1 MTVISVRDFRSRQTH
16 YLQLARSGEH
26 VILRSRQGQFRL
38 TPMSDE
44 ESERNVTA
52 EICQG
57 MKDWRDELD
66 GINTGRFRPAEELID
81 ELRNL

>member
-16 YLQLARSGEH
+16 YLQLAQSGEH
-26 VILRSRQGQFRL
+26 VILRSRLGQFRL

-44 ESERNVTA
+44 EAARNVTA
-52 EICQG
+52 EICRG
-57 MKDWRDELD
+57 MKDWRDELN
-66 GINTGRFRPAEELID
+66 GISTGRFRPAEELID

>member
-26 VILRSRQGQFRL
+26 VILRSRQGLFRL

-66 GINTGRFRPAEELID
+66 SINTGRFRPAEELID